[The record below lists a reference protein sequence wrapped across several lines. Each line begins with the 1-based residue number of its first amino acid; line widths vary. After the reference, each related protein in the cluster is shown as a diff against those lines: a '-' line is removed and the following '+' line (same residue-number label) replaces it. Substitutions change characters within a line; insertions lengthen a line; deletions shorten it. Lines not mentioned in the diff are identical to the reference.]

1 MAIIE
6 KKSIGGDV
14 EKLEPLYPNDENANS
29 RSHSENSMEGPQKIK
44 HTATLRPSLFVQK
57 NWNQDLKEI
66 GTPVFTA
73 TMFTAAEVWKQPKC
87 PSTDKWLSKMQHTR
101 TVEHYSEDRSPMN
114 C

>member
-1 MAIIE
+1 MEKGKCKSKTHYYDTHVAHVAMAIIE

-57 NWNQDLKEI
+57 N
-66 GTPVFTA
+66 
-73 TMFTAAEVWKQPKC
+73 
-87 PSTDKWLSKMQHTR
+87 
-101 TVEHYSEDRSPMN
+101 
-114 C
+114 